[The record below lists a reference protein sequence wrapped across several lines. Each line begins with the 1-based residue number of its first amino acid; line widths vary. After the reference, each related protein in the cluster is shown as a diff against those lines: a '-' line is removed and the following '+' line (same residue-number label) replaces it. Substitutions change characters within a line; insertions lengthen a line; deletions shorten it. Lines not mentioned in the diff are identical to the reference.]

1 MKFNTTEEVLDF
13 LTSNIKTSY
22 RERYSSVSIFSEG
35 VSYKKIKFE
44 TKARYELHDSIQEL
58 LNANLVQYELKKTS
72 EQTNLE
78 VFYIPT
84 GKITTRILIKPKGGR
99 EWLKQGFWNEAL
111 QSLPNW
117 STLINTPD
125 NQTEFEILR
134 KFNEQI
140 AILGNGKPVDVQI
153 KGGVFKD
160 IIGMV
165 SGPPGHKADFIGID
179 KNGQGQFFI
188 SHKAGNNS
196 TDFQQYSGISPRSG
210 DTIYRHE
217 EVKSFRKDISEKTT
231 EEFRGTM
238 FYRTITDE
246 KLKKYAVFGKD
257 YNKST
262 LSSNNINFFA
272 QGRPVFTVIQRCGKR
287 NHARLKLDFST
298 KIVSRKQITQLSG
311 DYEPLLG
318 ARQGEA
324 YRTVD
329 GTDSG
334 GSRVTGVRAGVF
346 AKGYIDSR
354 KSEKI

>member
-1 MKFNTTEEVLDF
+1 MKFNAPEEVMDF
-13 LTSNIKTSY
+13 LVSNIKTSY
-22 RERYSSVSIFSEG
+22 KQRYSSVAILDEG
-35 VSYKKIKFE
+35 LSYKKIRFE

-58 LNANLVQYELKKTS
+58 LNNNSVQYELKKTS

-84 GKITTRILIKPKGGR
+84 GKITTRILVKPKGGR
-99 EWLKQGFWNEAL
+99 EWLKKGFWNE
-111 QSLPNW
+111 SLESLSNW
-117 STLINTPD
+117 NSLRNTPD
-125 NQTEFEILR
+125 NQIEYEILR

-140 AILGNGKPVDVQI
+140 ASLGNGKPVDVQI
-153 KGGVFKD
+153 KGGVFRN

-179 KNGQGQFFI
+179 ENGDQKFFI
-188 SHKAGNNS
+188 SHKAGNTS
-196 TDFQQYSGISPRSG
+196 LDFQQYSGISPRSG
-210 DTIYRHE
+210 DSIYRHE

-238 FYRTITDE
+238 FYREIQDD
-246 KLKKYAVFGKD
+246 KLKKYSVFGKD
-257 YNKST
+257 FNSSK

-272 QGRPVFTVIQRCGKR
+272 QGKPILTVIQRCGKR
-287 NHARLKLDFST
+287 NHARLKLDFTS
-298 KIVSRKQITQLSG
+298 KLISRRQLSQLTG
-311 DYEPLLG
+311 DYEPYLG

-334 GSRVTGVRAGVF
+334 GSKVTGVRAGVF
-346 AKGYIDSR
+346 AKGYIDNR
-354 KSEKI
+354 TSEKI